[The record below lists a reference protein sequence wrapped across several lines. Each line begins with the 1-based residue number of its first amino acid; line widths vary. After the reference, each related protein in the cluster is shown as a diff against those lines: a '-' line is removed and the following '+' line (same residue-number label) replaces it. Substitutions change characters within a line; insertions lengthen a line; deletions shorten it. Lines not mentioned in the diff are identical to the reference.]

1 MLTIKHILLSK
12 KIKAILLLLFTI
24 LISFSIYAQ
33 GSKGYLEVV
42 GKVKVGKKMITGA
55 DVNVYLNNSKI
66 QSVKTVTD
74 GKFNFKF
81 DIDKEYIVEVSGQGL
96 VTKKVLFET
105 KAPDKDLIYKY
116 SFTVELFESYPGIDV
131 SSLNK
136 PVAKVNYNEDAD
148 AFDYDIAYTELMRK
162 EIDKITTQIEVYKKQ
177 TYQQLVSK
185 ADELFKT
192 EKYEEAIIYY
202 EKAIDADPYSDYPD
216 KQIMECEKRTAN
228 KNTNDSKFTK
238 LIADADV
245 NFNNK
250 NYLPAKNNYQKASA
264 IKPSE
269 QYPKTK
275 LIEIDKILADADA
288 KAKLEADAKAKADA
302 EAKAKLEADAKA
314 KADAEAKAKADAI
327 AKAAKDKADAE
338 AKAKLEAD
346 AKAKADAANQA
357 KEESYKLLI
366 TKADQGFSAKSY
378 ESAKSNY
385 QKALNLKPDETYPK
399 GKITEIDNLLAQNK
413 KKEEE
418 QKIKVQNYQD
428 AISKADDL
436 FNKKD
441 YSSAIVGYKTA
452 STIKSD
458 ENYPKQKI
466 FESQNLL
473 KEQNITEQQRLEA
486 EKQKQIEEAKNSN
499 AKKLEEIDYTNKA
512 VVEKFLSELASKYP
526 EGVTEE
532 QYEDASKKVKR
543 VIVNQDG
550 IANEYREVTHNWGG
564 VYYFRNGQS
573 ISKTI
578 FYTDTNK

>member
-314 KADAEAKAKADAI
+314 KADA
-327 AKAAKDKADAE
+327 
-338 AKAKLEAD
+338 
-346 AKAKADAANQA
+346 ANQA

>member
-216 KQIMECEKRTAN
+216 KQIMECEKRIAN

-302 EAKAKLEADAKA
+302 EAKAKLEAD
-314 KADAEAKAKADAI
+314 AKAKADAI

>member
-314 KADAEAKAKADAI
+314 KADAEAKAKA
-327 AKAAKDKADAE
+327 
-338 AKAKLEAD
+338 
-346 AKAKADAANQA
+346 
-357 KEESYKLLI
+357 
-366 TKADQGFSAKSY
+366 
-378 ESAKSNY
+378 
-385 QKALNLKPDETYPK
+385 
-399 GKITEIDNLLAQNK
+399 
-413 KKEEE
+413 
-418 QKIKVQNYQD
+418 
-428 AISKADDL
+428 
-436 FNKKD
+436 
-441 YSSAIVGYKTA
+441 
-452 STIKSD
+452 
-458 ENYPKQKI
+458 
-466 FESQNLL
+466 
-473 KEQNITEQQRLEA
+473 
-486 EKQKQIEEAKNSN
+486 
-499 AKKLEEIDYTNKA
+499 
-512 VVEKFLSELASKYP
+512 
-526 EGVTEE
+526 
-532 QYEDASKKVKR
+532 
-543 VIVNQDG
+543 
-550 IANEYREVTHNWGG
+550 
-564 VYYFRNGQS
+564 
-573 ISKTI
+573 
-578 FYTDTNK
+578 

>member
-1 MLTIKHILLSK
+1 MLIIKHILLLK
-12 KIKAILLLLFTI
+12 KTKAILLLLFTI

-162 EIDKITTQIEVYKKQ
+162 EIDKITTQIEAYKKQ

-202 EKAIDADPYSDYPD
+202 EKAIDADPYSDYSD

-250 NYLPAKNNYQKASA
+250 NYLLAKDNYQKASA

-302 EAKAKLEADAKA
+302 EAKAK
-314 KADAEAKAKADAI
+314 ADAI

-346 AKAKADAANQA
+346 AKAKADAIAKAAKDKADADAKAKLEADA
-357 KEESYKLLI
+357 KEPMLLLKL
-366 TKADQGFSAKSY
+366 
-378 ESAKSNY
+378 
-385 QKALNLKPDETYPK
+385 
-399 GKITEIDNLLAQNK
+399 
-413 KKEEE
+413 
-418 QKIKVQNYQD
+418 QKIKLMQM
-428 AISKADDL
+428 
-436 FNKKD
+436 
-441 YSSAIVGYKTA
+441 
-452 STIKSD
+452 
-458 ENYPKQKI
+458 
-466 FESQNLL
+466 L
-473 KEQNITEQQRLEA
+473 KLN
-486 EKQKQIEEAKNSN
+486 
-499 AKKLEEIDYTNKA
+499 
-512 VVEKFLSELASKYP
+512 
-526 EGVTEE
+526 
-532 QYEDASKKVKR
+532 
-543 VIVNQDG
+543 
-550 IANEYREVTHNWGG
+550 
-564 VYYFRNGQS
+564 
-573 ISKTI
+573 
-578 FYTDTNK
+578 

>member
-302 EAKAKLEADAKA
+302 EAKAK
-314 KADAEAKAKADAI
+314 ADAI

>member
-216 KQIMECEKRTAN
+216 KQIMECEKRIAN

-288 KAKLEADAKAKADA
+288 KAKLEADAKA
-302 EAKAKLEADAKA
+302 
-314 KADAEAKAKADAI
+314 
-327 AKAAKDKADAE
+327 KADAE

>member
-275 LIEIDKILADADA
+275 LIEIDKILADA
-288 KAKLEADAKAKADA
+288 
-302 EAKAKLEADAKA
+302 
-314 KADAEAKAKADAI
+314 
-327 AKAAKDKADAE
+327 E

>member
-314 KADAEAKAKADAI
+314 KADA
-327 AKAAKDKADAE
+327 
-338 AKAKLEAD
+338 
-346 AKAKADAANQA
+346 ANQA

-578 FYTDTNK
+578 FYIDTNK

>member
-216 KQIMECEKRTAN
+216 KQIMECEKRIAN

-275 LIEIDKILADADA
+275 LIEIDKIL
-288 KAKLEADAKAKADA
+288 ADA